1 MRLEQ
6 IYQDVIL
13 DHYKHPHHRG
23 LREPFG
29 AQVHH
34 VNPTC
39 GDEVTLR
46 YTAPGTGGGRI
57 SLGEVTTAGYAAFRN
72 LSTATAGTAY
82 IALGAYVGTNL
93 HEFVQLR
100 RGQPAVFPL
109 TGNVTVGAKAYGS
122 ALPLRYIV
130 FAE

>member
-1 MRLEQ
+1 MANE
-6 IYQDVIL
+6 VNVSVS
-13 DHYKHPHHRG
+13 
-23 LREPFG
+23 LRVRNG
-29 AQVHH
+29 NA
-34 VNPTC
+34 
-39 GDEVTLR
+39 DESFSVSGVQSDQATQGSVGGIVSIG
-46 YTAPGTGGGRI
+46 TAVETI
-57 SLGEVTTAGYAAFRN
+57 TLGEVTTAGYAAFRN